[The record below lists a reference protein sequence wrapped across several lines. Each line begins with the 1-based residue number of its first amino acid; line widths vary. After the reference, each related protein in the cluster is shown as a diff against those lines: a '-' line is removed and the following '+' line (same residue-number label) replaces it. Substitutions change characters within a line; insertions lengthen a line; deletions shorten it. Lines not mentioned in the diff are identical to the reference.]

1 MAAAGAASEPV
12 RCKQYHWRLACGTA
26 DRCPRTSARVAR
38 VADRLVLSLALVVAQ
53 EVSHIKV
60 DIINPG
66 AGAGVTIWFAY
77 DPSEAAR
84 RGISYIKSMIVDT
97 PDVPSWVSRDGL
109 FKHDGVIV
117 TDPRLIPKL
126 ENMNADGFEYERA
139 PSPPLEEAALLFG
152 SVPPPT
158 DPR

>member
-1 MAAAGAASEPV
+1 
-12 RCKQYHWRLACGTA
+12 
-26 DRCPRTSARVAR
+26 
-38 VADRLVLSLALVVAQ
+38 
-53 EVSHIKV
+53 
-60 DIINPG
+60 
-66 AGAGVTIWFAY
+66 
-77 DPSEAAR
+77 
-84 RGISYIKSMIVDT
+84 MIVDT

-152 SVPPPT
+152 SVPPAMANSTRYQHRRP
-158 DPR
+158 D